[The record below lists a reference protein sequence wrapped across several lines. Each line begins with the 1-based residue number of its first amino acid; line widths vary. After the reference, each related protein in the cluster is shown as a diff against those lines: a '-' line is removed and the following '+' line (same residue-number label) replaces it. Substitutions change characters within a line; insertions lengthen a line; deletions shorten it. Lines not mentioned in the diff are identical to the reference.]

1 MLIAKQLQATTG
13 HLEFFICPPR
23 HHYITYH
30 NPWRQKTKKRAP
42 TRMRAMQI
50 PRLTPHLFTNTPG
63 ISRTFALGFTVAI
76 SCNLTNTS
84 RVTSSRLGA
93 RNPSNPSAMRAKQ
106 IINSSVTVDAA
117 TSTFTFRVNASKI
130 PATSNNP
137 PPAIINPKLLKGIS
151 PIINHLQIHRRGFCD
166 CIAPNSK

>member
-1 MLIAKQLQATTG
+1 LPSTTPLH
-13 HLEFFICPPR
+13 HLPQSLAPKNKKARTHQDAR
-23 HHYITYH
+23 H
-30 NPWRQKTKKRAP
+30 A
-42 TRMRAMQI
+42 
-50 PRLTPHLFTNTPG
+50 NTPG

>member
-1 MLIAKQLQATTG
+1 
-13 HLEFFICPPR
+13 
-23 HHYITYH
+23 
-30 NPWRQKTKKRAP
+30 
-42 TRMRAMQI
+42 MRAMQI

-166 CIAPNSK
+166 CIAPTPNKRIPLST